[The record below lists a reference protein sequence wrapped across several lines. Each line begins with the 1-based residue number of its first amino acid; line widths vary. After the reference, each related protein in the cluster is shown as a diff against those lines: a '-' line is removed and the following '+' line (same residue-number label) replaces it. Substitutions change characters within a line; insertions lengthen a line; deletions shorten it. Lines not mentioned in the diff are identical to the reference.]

1 MREHAIK
8 LFLWRTGISWKFIA
22 LVWQTERT
30 RTKSLIK
37 LKKKNF
43 ITIKLEYFASSLN

>member
-37 LKKKNF
+37 LKKKM
-43 ITIKLEYFASSLN
+43 LSQLNWNILPAA